1 MPNRRLGWI
10 ALAALL
16 AIALFASHRYRG
28 YGQTVV
34 QAVPVARSVLAG
46 KLSLTG
52 TFDYA
57 NVTEIR
63 AEVVA
68 PVAKLLVADGQPVRA
83 GDALLELRAPD
94 VDAEVD
100 RLEAT
105 VARVAA
111 ELARAEV
118 ALRLARSNE
127 RRVLRLGQTHLIP
140 QDRVESAERESES
153 AAAGVKAAQASLKEA
168 QLAVRH
174 ARATQQKLHVVAPVD
189 GTVVD
194 VSIREG
200 EVAIPTSAAL
210 PGSLL
215 LKLADTHRL
224 IARVELSE
232 TELGKLEVG
241 DRAQV
246 RSTVLGGAALP
257 GEFVALRARAAG
269 GEAGKFQGEIAFAA
283 DALPTRL
290 VHTSCIADVDL
301 DGGEP
306 GLIVPLEAIR
316 YPGQNVGSEALA
328 TPYVLRVAAGRIAMV
343 PVETGLGDDRHQ
355 RIERGLREGDLVV
368 TGPAAVLA
376 ALVIGQDVV
385 VDAAHGPHR

>member
-1 MPNRRLGWI
+1 MGNRRVGWTL
-10 ALAALL
+10 LAALL

-28 YGQTVV
+28 YGQTTVQTAAVV
-34 QAVPVARSVLAG
+34 RGALTG

-63 AEVVA
+63 SEVVA
-68 PVAKLLVADGQPVRA
+68 PVAKLQVSAGQQVRA
-83 GDALLELRAPD
+83 GDPLLELRAPD
-94 VDAEVD
+94 LDAEVD

-105 VARVAA
+105 VDRVAA

-118 ALRLARSNE
+118 ALELARSNE
-127 RRVLRLGQTHLIP
+127 QRVSRLGRSHLISLD
-140 QDRVESAERESES
+140 QVETAQRNTEASV
-153 AAAGVKAAQASLKEA
+153 AGVKASQASLKEA
-168 QLAVRH
+168 RLAVRH
-174 ARATQQKLHVVAPVD
+174 AKTMQQKLHVVAPVD

-194 VSIREG
+194 LSIREG

-215 LKLADTHRL
+215 LRLADTHRL

-246 RSTVLGGAALP
+246 RSAVLGGPPLG
-257 GEFVALRARAAG
+257 GEFVDLRAKPGSG
-269 GEAGKFQGEIAFAA
+269 GEAKFQGEIAFAP

-290 VHTSCIADVDL
+290 VHTSCVADVDL

-316 YPGQNVGSEALA
+316 YPGQNVGSEGLA
-328 TPYVLRVAAGRIAMV
+328 TPYVLRVTAGRVAYA
-343 PVETGLGDDRHQ
+343 PVETGLSDNRYQ
-355 RIERGLREGDLVV
+355 RVDRGLQEGDQVV
-368 TGPAAVLA
+368 TGPASALA
-376 ALVIGQDVV
+376 ALVAGQDVA
-385 VDAAHGPHR
+385 VDAGRGRPR

>member
-1 MPNRRLGWI
+1 MGNRRVGWTL
-10 ALAALL
+10 LAALL
-16 AIALFASHRYRG
+16 AFVLFASHRYRG
-28 YGQTVV
+28 YGQTTVQTAAVV
-34 QAVPVARSVLAG
+34 RGALTG

-63 AEVVA
+63 SEVVA
-68 PVAKLLVADGQPVRA
+68 PVARLQVSAGQQVRA
-83 GDALLELRAPD
+83 GDPLLELRAPD
-94 VDAEVD
+94 LDAEVD

-118 ALRLARSNE
+118 ALELARSNE
-127 RRVLRLGQTHLIP
+127 QRVSRLGRSHLISLD
-140 QDRVESAERESES
+140 QVETAQRNTEAS
-153 AAAGVKAAQASLKEA
+153 AASVKAAQASLKEA
-168 QLAVRH
+168 GLAVRH
-174 ARATQQKLHVVAPVD
+174 ARAMQQKLHVVAPVD

-194 VSIREG
+194 ISIREG

-215 LKLADTHRL
+215 LRLADTHRL

-246 RSTVLGGAALP
+246 RSAVLGGPPLG
-257 GEFVALRARAAG
+257 GEFVDLRAKPTNG
-269 GEAGKFQGEIAFAA
+269 GEPKFQGEIAFAP

-316 YPGQNVGSEALA
+316 YPGQNAGSEGLA
-328 TPYVLRVAAGRIAMV
+328 TPYVLHVKAGRIAYA
-343 PVETGLGDDRHQ
+343 PVETGLSDNRYQ
-355 RIERGLREGDLVV
+355 RVDRGLQEGDQVV
-368 TGPAAVLA
+368 TGPASVLA
-376 ALVIGQDVV
+376 ALVAGQDVA
-385 VDAAHGPHR
+385 VDPGRGRPR

>member
-1 MPNRRLGWI
+1 MPNRRLGWTL
-10 ALAALL
+10 LAALL
-16 AIALFASHRYRG
+16 LVALFASHRYRG
-28 YGQTVV
+28 YGQTTVQTAPVV
-34 QAVPVARSVLAG
+34 RGVLAG

-52 TFDYA
+52 SFDYA

-63 AEVVA
+63 SEVVA
-68 PVAKLLVADGQPVRA
+68 PVAKLLVSAGQPVRA
-83 GDALLELRAPD
+83 GDALVELRAPD

-105 VARVAA
+105 VVRVAA

-118 ALRLARSNE
+118 ALKLARSNE
-127 RRVLRLGQTHLIP
+127 QRMLHLGGTRLVS
-140 QDRVESAERESES
+140 QDKVESAQRESES
-153 AAAGVKAAQASLKEA
+153 AQAGVRAAQASLKEA

-174 ARATQQKLHVVAPVD
+174 AKAMQQKLHVAAPVD

-232 TELGKLEVG
+232 TELGKLELG

-246 RSTVLGGAALP
+246 RSTVLGGPPLD
-257 GEFVALRARAAG
+257 GKFVDLRAKPNG
-269 GEAGKFQGEIAFAA
+269 GEAKFQGEIAFAP
-283 DALPTRL
+283 DALPARL
-290 VHTSCIADVDL
+290 VHTSCIAEVDL

-316 YPGQNVGSEALA
+316 YPGQNVGSEGLA
-328 TPYVLRVAAGRIAMV
+328 TPYVLRVTAGRITFA
-343 PVETGLGDDRHQ
+343 PVETGLSDNRYQ
-355 RIERGLREGDLVV
+355 RIDRGLQEGDRVA
-368 TGPAAVLA
+368 TGPASVLA
-376 ALVIGQDVV
+376 ALTAGQDVA
-385 VDAAHGPHR
+385 VDAAHGARR

>member
-1 MPNRRLGWI
+1 MWNRRLGWS
-10 ALAALL
+10 LLVALL
-16 AIALFASHRYRG
+16 GIVLFASHRYRG
-28 YGQTVV
+28 YAQITIQTAPVV
-34 QAVPVARSVLAG
+34 RGVLAG

-52 TFDYA
+52 SFDYA

-63 AEVVA
+63 SEVVA
-68 PVAKLLVADGQPVRA
+68 PVAKLLVSAGQPVRA
-83 GDALLELRAPD
+83 GDALVELRAPD

-105 VARVAA
+105 VVRVAA
-111 ELARAEV
+111 ELAQAEV

-127 RRVLRLGQTHLIP
+127 QRMLSLGRTRLVS
-140 QDRVESAERESES
+140 QDKVESAQRETES
-153 AAAGVKAAQASLKEA
+153 AQAGVKASQASLKEA

-174 ARATQQKLHVVAPVD
+174 AKAMQQKLHVVAPVD

-224 IARVELSE
+224 IARVDLSE

-246 RSTVLGGAALP
+246 RSSVLGGSPLE
-257 GEFVALRARAAG
+257 GEFVALRAKPAAG
-269 GEAGKFQGEIAFAA
+269 DEGKFQGEIAFAP
-283 DALPTRL
+283 DALPVRL
-290 VHTSCIADVDL
+290 VHTSCVADVDL

-316 YPGQNVGSEALA
+316 YPGQNVGSEGLA
-328 TPYVLRVAAGRIAMV
+328 TPYVLRVTAGRIAFA
-343 PVETGLGDDRHQ
+343 PVETGLSNNRYQ
-355 RIERGLREGDLVV
+355 RVDRGLQEGDRVA
-368 TGPAAVLA
+368 TGPASVLA
-376 ALVIGQDVV
+376 ALTAGQDVAV
-385 VDAAHGPHR
+385 EAARGASR

>member
-1 MPNRRLGWI
+1 MPTRRLGWI
-10 ALAALL
+10 ALVALL
-16 AIALFASHRYRG
+16 AIALFASHRQRG
-28 YGQTVV
+28 YGRTVV
-34 QAVPVARSVLAG
+34 QAVPVARGVLAG

-52 TFDYA
+52 AFDYA

-68 PVAKLLVADGQPVRA
+68 PVAKLLVADGQSVRA

-127 RRVLRLGQTHLIP
+127 SRVLRLGHTHLIP
-140 QDRVESAERESES
+140 QDRVETAQRESES
-153 AAAGVKAAQASLKEA
+153 AAAGVRAAQASLKEA

-174 ARATQQKLHVVAPVD
+174 ARAMQQKLHVTAPVD

-232 TELGKLEVG
+232 AELGKLKVG
-241 DRAQV
+241 DRARV
-246 RSTVLGGAALP
+246 RSTVLGGAPLP
-257 GEFVALRARAAG
+257 GEFVALRARAAS
-269 GEAGKFQGEIAFAA
+269 GEQGRFQGEIAFAA

-316 YPGQNVGSEALA
+316 YPGQNVGSEALTA
-328 TPYVLRVAAGRIAMV
+328 PYVLRVGAGRIAMV

-368 TGPAAVLA
+368 TGPASVLA
-376 ALVIGQDVV
+376 TLVVGQDVV
-385 VDAAHGPHR
+385 VDTAHGVRR